1 MTIGHGLSARYM
13 TGLGIVG
20 NCSLAGARR
29 GRSES
34 VIGTSRGSCFLSRCA
49 GLACRVAR
57 TANFCYLSPMILRP
71 GQMIAGRPAKDIRK
85 LLREIH
91 HLQVSSAYIRDVL
104 GCSMDAAKQVLSAL
118 EREGYLSRAGRH
130 EGHDLYETTL
140 KGNQLAGANLRP
152 ISRATAERTLRA
164 FMQRVGAANSNP
176 DYLETITGVI
186 VFGSFLSPSDELGDQ
201 GRRVR
206 PPRSRSLSPLSMG
219 FHIPLAMMPCANAS
233 CLRARRFG
241 LLP

>member
-1 MTIGHGLSARYM
+1 M
-13 TGLGIVG
+13 IV
-20 NCSLAGARR
+20 
-29 GRSES
+29 
-34 VIGTSRGSCFLSRCA
+34 
-49 GLACRVAR
+49 
-57 TANFCYLSPMILRP
+57 RP
-71 GQMIAGRPAKDIRK
+71 DQVIAGRPAKDIRK

-104 GCSMDAAKQVLSAL
+104 RCSMDEAKQVLSAL

-164 FMQRVGAANSNP
+164 FMQRVGAVNSNP

-186 VFGSFLSPSDELGDQ
+186 VFGSFLSPSEELGDVDVGIEIERKPMGDEVFMQ
-201 GRRVR
+201 LAEARRQLAQERGRRFR
-206 PPRSRSLSPLSMG
+206 NLSEWVTWPTTEMWLFLKS
-219 FHIPLAMMPCANAS
+219 
-233 CLRARRFG
+233 RARQLSIHDFRELKRLPPFRCKI
-241 LLP
+241 LLGERRALAKSLPNAAFIE

>member
-1 MTIGHGLSARYM
+1 M
-13 TGLGIVG
+13 IV
-20 NCSLAGARR
+20 
-29 GRSES
+29 
-34 VIGTSRGSCFLSRCA
+34 
-49 GLACRVAR
+49 
-57 TANFCYLSPMILRP
+57 RP
-71 GQMIAGRPAKDIRK
+71 DQVIAGRPAKDIRK

-104 GCSMDAAKQVLSAL
+104 RCSMDEAKQVLSAL

-164 FMQRVGAANSNP
+164 FMQRVGAVNSNP

-186 VFGSFLSPSDELGDQ
+186 VFGSFLSPSEELGDVDVGIEIERKPMGDEVFISSPRQ
-201 GRRVR
+201 GDNWLK
-206 PPRSRSLSPLSMG
+206 SEADGSG
-219 FHIPLAMMPCANAS
+219 TLAS
-233 CLRARRFG
+233 G
-241 LLP
+241 

>member
-1 MTIGHGLSARYM
+1 M
-13 TGLGIVG
+13 IV
-20 NCSLAGARR
+20 
-29 GRSES
+29 
-34 VIGTSRGSCFLSRCA
+34 
-49 GLACRVAR
+49 
-57 TANFCYLSPMILRP
+57 RP
-71 GQMIAGRPAKDIRK
+71 DQVIAGRPAKDIRK

-104 GCSMDAAKQVLSAL
+104 RCSMDEAKQVLSAL

-164 FMQRVGAANSNP
+164 FMQRVGAVNSNP

-186 VFGSFLSPSDELGDQ
+186 VFGSFLSPSEELGDVDVGIELERKPMGDEVFMQ
-201 GRRVR
+201 LAEGRRQLAQERGRRFRNLSEWVTW
-206 PPRSRSLSPLSMG
+206 PTTEIWLFLRSRARQLSIHDFRELKRLPPFRCKILLGERRALAKSLP
-219 FHIPLAMMPCANAS
+219 NA
-233 CLRARRFG
+233 AFIE
-241 LLP
+241 